1 MSRNRVWIEKAML
14 GSESVVALQ
23 QIVGPTR
30 MLDVGLASTEF
41 VNEQRTEVPATFM
54 IVSFV

>member
-1 MSRNRVWIEKAML
+1 ML

-23 QIVGPTR
+23 QIVGCTR

-41 VNEQRTEVPATFM
+41 VNEQRTEVPATFL

>member
-1 MSRNRVWIEKAML
+1 ML